1 MEHLLKILFFIIFFI
16 FLKNN
21 PKNYDKKKKKYH
33 VYSVINYS
41 SNFKYINSTKEGDLI
56 FFKCEGIIQDQTKLS
71 DLVSIDDSIFILNDD
86 FYQKNYLNFINKKC
100 RPEEQMEDL
109 LEKKD

>member
-1 MEHLLKILFFIIFFI
+1 MEHLLKILFFIIFYFS
-16 FLKNN
+16 KHN

-33 VYSVINYS
+33 IYSVINFS
-41 SNFKYINSTKEGDLI
+41 SNFRHINSSKEGDLI
-56 FFKCEGIIQDQTKLS
+56 FFKCEGIIESQAKLS
-71 DLVSIDDSIFILNDD
+71 DLVLIDDSIFIINDD

-100 RPEEQMEDL
+100 RPEDQTEDL

>member
-16 FLKNN
+16 FLKHN

-33 VYSVINYS
+33 VYSIINYS
-41 SNFKYINSTKEGDLI
+41 SNFRYINSTKEGDLI
-56 FFKCEGIIQDQTKLS
+56 FFKCEGIIQDQAKLS

>member
-1 MEHLLKILFFIIFFI
+1 MI
-16 FLKNN
+16 
-21 PKNYDKKKKKYH
+21 KKKYH

-56 FFKCEGIIQDQTKLS
+56 FFKCEGIIQEQTNLS
-71 DLVSIDDSIFILNDD
+71 DLVLIDDSIFIINDD

-100 RPEEQMEDL
+100 HSEDQMEDL
-109 LEKKD
+109 LEMKD

>member
-16 FLKNN
+16 FLKHNS
-21 PKNYDKKKKKYH
+21 KNYDKNEKYH

-41 SNFKYINSTKEGDLI
+41 SNFRYINSTKEGDLI
-56 FFKCEGIIQDQTKLS
+56 FFKCEGIIQEQTNLS
-71 DLVSIDDSIFILNDD
+71 DLVLIDDSIFIINDD

-100 RPEEQMEDL
+100 RTEDLMEDL

>member
-1 MEHLLKILFFIIFFI
+1 MEHLSKILFFIIFFI

-21 PKNYDKKKKKYH
+21 SKNYDKKKKKYH
-33 VYSVINYS
+33 AYSIINYS
-41 SNFKYINSTKEGDLI
+41 SNFRYINSTKEGDLI
-56 FFKCEGIIQDQTKLS
+56 FFKCEDIIQDQAKLS

-100 RPEEQMEDL
+100 RL
-109 LEKKD
+109 